1 MSSSIGFYCGTSDN
15 DALEEYA
22 RSIGLVL
29 VPPSI
34 DKPSVPKADVG
45 PFCFLSLVPAS
56 DLHPYGDPPVRI
68 TDARDPL
75 IGFMRAYFKNPY
87 LVAGH
92 IHWSDDVRE
101 LAARTKPKFQK
112 LAGWVKKE
120 WERLPG
126 GGFYV
131 GPEAKGLIEKG
142 ATMVNVLPGGASSHI
157 VTV

>member
-1 MSSSIGFYCGTSDN
+1 MASSIGFYCGASDN
-15 DALEEYA
+15 EALEAYA

-29 VPPSI
+29 VPLSI
-34 DKPSVPKADVG
+34 DKPLVSSADVA

-56 DLHPYGDPPVRI
+56 DLHPHGDPPVRI

-75 IGFMRAYFKNPY
+75 IGFMRAYFKDPY

-101 LAARTKPKFQK
+101 LAARTKPIFQK
-112 LAGWVKKE
+112 LASWVRKE

-131 GPEAKGLIEKG
+131 GPEAEGLIRKG
-142 ATMVNVLPGGASSHI
+142 AITVNVLPGAASFDI
-157 VTV
+157 VSA